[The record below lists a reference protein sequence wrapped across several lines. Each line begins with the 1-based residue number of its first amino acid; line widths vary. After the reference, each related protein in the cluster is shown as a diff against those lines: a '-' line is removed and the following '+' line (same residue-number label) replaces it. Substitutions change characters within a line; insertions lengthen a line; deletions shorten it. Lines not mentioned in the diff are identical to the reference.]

1 MNFLFC
7 SSELSSKFS
16 AKVRMTIRGFLSE
29 SSVEQRVLFR
39 RIFALKQKFSE
50 ISRQKA
56 SVYCLNRQESED
68 SEKGIDSASF
78 EGDAEYKI

>member
-16 AKVRMTIRGFLSE
+16 AKVRVTIRGFLSE
-29 SSVEQRVLFR
+29 SSVEQRALFR

-50 ISRQKA
+50 ISR
-56 SVYCLNRQESED
+56 
-68 SEKGIDSASF
+68 
-78 EGDAEYKI
+78 